1 MQIVI
6 LNEPNYR
13 AGGIESIYQLCHTI
27 NESGGEGYIY
37 FINRHSNPVPDE
49 YKKYNIRILDE
60 IIDEPGYLYIIPE
73 AWTGRLDE
81 ISKAKKAIWW
91 LSVDNNYD
99 KFQSFGND
107 DIIHFYQSEYAK
119 NFLIKNG
126 TKNVYPIHDYIEGV
140 EYDGTVKY
148 RVVCY
153 NPVKGREAAEYVIRK
168 CPDITFIPLVNMTK
182 EQITDALKRSMIY
195 IDFGHHP
202 GRDRIP
208 REAALLHNIIL
219 TSRIGSAEFYED
231 IPILDIYKYPSL
243 SSTIKEDITHYLDN
257 YYEKINDFEFY
268 RTQIQNQKLVMRE
281 EVDNILGIL

>member
-1 MQIVI
+1 MKIVI

-13 AGGIESIYQLCHTI
+13 AGGIESLYQLCHTI

-37 FINRHSNPVPDE
+37 FVNRHNDPVPDE
-49 YKKYNIRILDE
+49 YKKYNLRILDE
-60 IIDEPGYLYIIPE
+60 IIDDQEYFYIIPE
-73 AWTGRLDE
+73 VWTERLNDF
-81 ISKAKKAIWW
+81 SKAKKAIWW
-91 LSVDNNYD
+91 LSVDNNCG
-99 KFQSFGND
+99 KFQSFNND

-126 TKNVYPIHDYIEGV
+126 AVNIHPIHDYIEGV
-140 EYDGTVKY
+140 EYDDTVKE
-148 RVVCY
+148 RIVCY
-153 NPVKGREAAEYVIRK
+153 NPAKGREATEYIIK
-168 CPDITFIPLVNMTK
+168 TCPSVTFVPLVNMTK
-182 EQITDALKRSMIY
+182 EQMTDVLKKSMIY

-231 IPILDIYKYPSL
+231 IPISDDYKYHSL
-243 SSTIKEDITHYLDN
+243 SSSIREDITCCLDN

-268 RTQIQNQKLVMRE
+268 RTQIQNQKAIMRE
-281 EVDNILGIL
+281 EASNIL